1 VTKLMM
7 GQIVVWLLQP
17 MTGLVILPQGC
28 DLEDYS
34 FKDLASLTK
43 SELTRGDGELLQ
55 LWKEASPR
63 SSICVG

>member
-1 VTKLMM
+1 MTKLMI

-17 MTGLVILPQGC
+17 ITGLVILTQGC
-28 DLEDYS
+28 DLENFS

-43 SELTRGDGELLQ
+43 SEVTRRDGELIQ
-55 LWKEASPR
+55 FWKEGSPR